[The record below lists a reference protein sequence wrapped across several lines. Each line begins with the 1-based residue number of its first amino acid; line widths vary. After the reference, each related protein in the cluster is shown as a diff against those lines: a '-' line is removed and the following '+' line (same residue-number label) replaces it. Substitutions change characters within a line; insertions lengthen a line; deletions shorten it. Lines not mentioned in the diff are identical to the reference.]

1 MSKPSCFALLAVF
14 IAALAATPA
23 LAQKPSAR
31 PKACP
36 ACEPCECPRA
46 EAPPPVVR
54 ESALAQCGDGLDN
67 DGDGHVDCA
76 DQDCDIYAICVGDG
90 APAGPPPAAAA
101 APVKSY
107 TTMKQLKA
115 DLRARVI
122 SGQDFWRWQQVI
134 RSMRAA
140 EIEAARAQLHARQ
153 ISHAEYRILV
163 AAIRAKY
170 EG

>member
-1 MSKPSCFALLAVF
+1 MSRLTCFALFTVSL
-14 IAALAATPA
+14 AALAAEPA
-23 LAQKPSAR
+23 LAQGPPAR

-36 ACEPCECPRA
+36 ACEPCDCPCA
-46 EAPPPVVR
+46 EAPPSVVR

-76 DQDCDIYAICVGDG
+76 DQDCDIYAICVGDD
-90 APAGPPPAAAA
+90 AAAGPPPDAAA
-101 APVKSY
+101 APVRSY
-107 TTMKQLKA
+107 TTMKQLKT

-134 RSMRAA
+134 RSMRTA